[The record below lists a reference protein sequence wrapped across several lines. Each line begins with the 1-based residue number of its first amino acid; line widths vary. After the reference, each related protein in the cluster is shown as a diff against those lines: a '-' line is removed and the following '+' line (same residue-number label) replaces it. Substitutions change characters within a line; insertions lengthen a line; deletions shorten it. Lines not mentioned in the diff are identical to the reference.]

1 MISSTGSSNTK
12 RIKMKITI
20 LIDSIEYDTSTA
32 SMRVKGVNI
41 VENKHIAL
49 GQSHTVQLCINRA
62 FSIYKEKWDTIDLER
77 ISMASD
83 PSKSADLSVIVMEHG
98 LAHLCLITSEMT
110 ITKAKIE
117 KSIPRK
123 RIGSSSRHD
132 KAILKFYDL
141 IIISI
146 LRHIDFNICKCC
158 ILASPAFIKDD
169 FLEYMMKKCVNLV
182 NKNPDYKIIIE
193 NKHKFIKGHCSNGH
207 KGAIK
212 EVLSNQE
219 MIKKLGDTKAS
230 DQTNLL
236 NEFFKILNVDETR
249 AIYGPIHVQFANNS
263 QAIQTLM
270 ITDELFRSKNLKK
283 RQKYVKIVEDCKN
296 NGADIQ
302 IFSSLHVSGEQLKQI
317 TGIAAILRFPMPEL
331 LEIDVSDMENQNDD
345 DSSSEDEDDDD
356 DDDDEDVDEE
366 KKIDG

>member
-1 MISSTGSSNTK
+1 MISSTGASNTK

-20 LIDSIEYDTSTA
+20 CIDAIEYDTTTA

-41 VENKHIAL
+41 VENKHISL
-49 GQSHTVQLCINRA
+49 GQSHTVELCINRA
-62 FSIYKEKWDTIDLER
+62 FTIHKDKWDTIDLER

-83 PSKSADLSVIVMEHG
+83 PSKSADLAVIVMEHG

-110 ITKAKIE
+110 ITKARIE

-141 IIISI
+141 VIVSI

-169 FLEYMMKKCVNLV
+169 FLEYMLKKAVNLI
-182 NKNPDYKIIIE
+182 NKNSDYRKIIE
-193 NKHKFIKGHCSNGH
+193 NKHKFIRGHCSNGH

-212 EVLSNQE
+212 EVLSNQQ

-249 AIYGPIHVQFANNS
+249 AIYGPKHVLYANES

-270 ITDELFRSKNLKK
+270 ITDELFRAKNLKK
-283 RQKYVKIVEDCKN
+283 REKYVKIVEQCKN
-296 NGADIQ
+296 NGADIE

-317 TGIAAILRFPMPEL
+317 TGIAAILRFPLPEIL
-331 LEIDVSDMENQNDD
+331 DLEC
-345 DSSSEDEDDDD
+345 
-356 DDDDEDVDEE
+356 
-366 KKIDG
+366 